1 MHRYVTL
8 DELSSRLPSRETPLD
23 AFARLAR
30 TYKECAPEVPMWTAS
45 WAALEDA
52 DKRKLLDDSLAEYMN
67 AGPTGLY

>member
-30 TYKECAPEVPMWTAS
+30 TYMECAPEEPLRPRS
-45 WAALEDA
+45 WAALDDA
-52 DKRKLLDDSLAEYMN
+52 DKRKLLDDSLTEYMN